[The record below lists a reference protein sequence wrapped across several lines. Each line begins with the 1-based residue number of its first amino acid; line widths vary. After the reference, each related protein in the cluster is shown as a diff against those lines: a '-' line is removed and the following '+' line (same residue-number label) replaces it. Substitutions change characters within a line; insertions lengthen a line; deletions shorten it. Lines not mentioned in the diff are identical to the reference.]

1 MITFVDTSRRS
12 GRPLC
17 RPLRSD
23 ALCDGQMIDDM
34 KHEKHTIGFDAKRAN
49 ANRTGLGNYSRFV
62 IDALAEACGDRA
74 YLRLY
79 IPKRKANAEFDALTA
94 RENVESCM
102 WHPTPPA
109 TRWRSFTV

>member
-1 MITFVDTSRRS
+1 
-12 GRPLC
+12 
-17 RPLRSD
+17 
-23 ALCDGQMIDDM
+23 M

-94 RENVESCM
+94 RENVESMVPRGGM
-102 WHPTPPA
+102 WQRLPPA